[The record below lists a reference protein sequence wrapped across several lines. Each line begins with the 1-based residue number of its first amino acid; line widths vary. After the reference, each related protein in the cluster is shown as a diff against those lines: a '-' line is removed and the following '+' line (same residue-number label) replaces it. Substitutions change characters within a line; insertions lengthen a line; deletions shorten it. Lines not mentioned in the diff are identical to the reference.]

1 MQSIKIALAGNP
13 NCGKTTLFNHL
24 TGANH
29 YVGNWP
35 GVTVEKRE
43 GFWKQGDQ
51 ILNCVDLPGTYSL
64 NPYSEDE
71 KVARD
76 YILQND
82 ADFVINILDATHLE
96 RSLYL
101 TLQLMETGVPFIIA
115 INMMDEAKSLGYS
128 VSVEAL
134 SLFFGVPVYQISALK
149 KQGIEELIKGAFRYN
164 PGEYHAHAIEYPEP
178 IERHIKGFFE
188 SNTENMKM
196 KSRFLALQALEHT
209 DQSEESYSAMI
220 ETLAR
225 TRYDVAH
232 QLVEQVIHQ
241 SVSKEKISQRLD
253 ELLLNPILAIPL
265 FLCIMYGVFFL
276 TFSVGGIFME
286 ALDGFFSGTLS
297 DAVRLVLL
305 SLGTETWLEALVV
318 DGIIGGVGGVLTF
331 VPNIAIMFIAISFL
345 EDSGYMARV
354 AFIMDKWMTRVGL
367 NGKTFIPMI
376 LGFGCNVPAIMA
388 TRTLDNEKDRF
399 IAILINP
406 FMSCGARF
414 PVYVLFAGAF
424 FPGYETLVTMSL
436 YMLGVFIALVAAFVL
451 RNTLFKGEETH
462 FIMEMPS
469 YKMPDLKSL
478 AIHVWERVKGYL
490 VKAGTVIFAAS
501 VILWFVLNFNISGM
515 SSIDTSFG
523 YWVGKAL
530 APVFSLLGFG
540 TWQAA
545 LSLLTGI
552 FAKEIIV
559 ANMAIL
565 YGVGSDPSVFA
576 FGEAMK
582 TSFTSLSAYTFL
594 VFVLLYTPC
603 IGVIGVVKRET
614 NSWKWTF
621 FSIAFQFA
629 VAWIV
634 AFIVYQGGTLV
645 LSVF

>member
-1 MQSIKIALAGNP
+1 VKIVKVALAGNP

-43 GFWKQGDQ
+43 GFWKNGKQQ
-51 ILNCVDLPGTYSL
+51 IDCVDLPGTYSL
-64 NPYSEDE
+64 NPYSDDE
-71 KVARD
+71 RVARD
-76 YILQND
+76 YILSGD
-82 ADFVINILDATHLE
+82 ADFVINVVDATQLE

-101 TLQLMETGVPFIIA
+101 TLQLMETGIPFMIVV
-115 INMMDEAKSLGYS
+115 NMMDEAKKLGYT
-128 VSVEAL
+128 VSTEAL
-134 SLFFGVPVYQISALK
+134 SLFFNVPVYPISALK
-149 KQGIEELIKGAFRYN
+149 RTGIEAMLKGIMDYKVK
-164 PGEYHAHAIEYPEP
+164 EYHSHSIEYPES
-178 IERHIKGFFE
+178 IEGRI
-188 SNTENMKM
+188 NTLMSHDVKAQT
-196 KSRFLALQALEHT
+196 RIDQRYLALQKIEHNT
-209 DQSEESYSAMI
+209 LNDESYSAII
-220 ETLAR
+220 ETIAR
-225 TRYDVAH
+225 SRYDVAH
-232 QLVEQVIHQ
+232 HLVSQVIHR
-241 SVSKEKISQRLD
+241 SNVDEKLSNRLD
-253 ELLLNPILAIPL
+253 GLFLNPVLAIPI
-265 FLCIMYGVFFL
+265 FLMIMYGVFYL
-276 TFSVGGIFME
+276 TFSVGGIFLE
-286 ALDGFFSGTLS
+286 AIDGFFSGPLS
-297 DAVRLVLL
+297 DGVRFVLQT
-305 SLGTETWLEALVV
+305 LGTAPWLEALMV

-388 TRTLDNEKDRF
+388 TRTLDNEKDRL

-424 FPGYETLVTMSL
+424 FPGYETMVTMSL
-436 YMLGVFIALVAAFVL
+436 YMLGVIIALAAAFLL
-451 RNTLFKGEETH
+451 RHTLFKGEETH

-469 YKMPDLKSL
+469 YRLPDLKSL

-501 VILWFVLNFNISGM
+501 VILWVVLNFNFSGM
-515 SSIDTSFG
+515 SAIDNSFG
-523 YWVGKAL
+523 YYVGKVI
-530 APVFSLLGFG
+530 APIFGPLGFG
-540 TWQAA
+540 TWQAS

-565 YGVGSDPSVFA
+565 YGVGSDPSILA

-582 TSFTSLSAYTFL
+582 SSFTHLSAYAFL

-603 IGVIGVVKRET
+603 VGVIGVVKRET

-621 FSIAFQFA
+621 FSIGFQFA
-629 VAWIV
+629 IAWLV
-634 AFIVYQGGTLV
+634 SFVVYQVGSL
-645 LSVF
+645 FF